1 MLALTLSGR
10 TPEITLLLN
19 PTVVEAPDEA
29 PEETNSRSES
39 HTEMERGIEPE
50 HTVLIDYLTTETLSL
65 GENNAHEDAD
75 EEVPPF
81 RLIWEVPKVYLTCFV
96 CGFVSD
102 INRM

>member
-1 MLALTLSGR
+1 M
-10 TPEITLLLN
+10 
-19 PTVVEAPDEA
+19 
-29 PEETNSRSES
+29 
-39 HTEMERGIEPE
+39 EMERGIEPE
-50 HTVLIDYLTTETLSL
+50 HAVLIDYLTTETPSL

-96 CGFVSD
+96 HGFIFD